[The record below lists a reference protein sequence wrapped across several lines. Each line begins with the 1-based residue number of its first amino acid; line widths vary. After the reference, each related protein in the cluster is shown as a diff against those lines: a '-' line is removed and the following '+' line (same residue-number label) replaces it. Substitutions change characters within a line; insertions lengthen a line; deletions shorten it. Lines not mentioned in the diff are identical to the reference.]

1 MSFAAAGAVVLAALL
16 DRLVGEP
23 PNRVHPVA
31 LLGRAVAPLDRAWN
45 SPAEMGLSIAI
56 VLPVLVGAGVGAVV
70 AVVVSLSVPAA
81 TVVAGLVLFST
92 TSLRM
97 LLAEARAVERLLG
110 EDLDAARDRL
120 RSLAGRDS
128 SDLDASEIRS
138 AAIESIA
145 ENLADGLVAPLLAFA
160 LGALVSLPVAA
171 GAAAFVK
178 TVNTLDSMLGYP
190 DKRHGTASAR
200 LDDIVMWVPARL
212 SALALAVAAVD
223 PETPWRAR
231 GWVDRVPSPN
241 SGWPMGTVASALA
254 VRLEKPG
261 VYVLNDVA
269 RTPES
274 ADVDRAIRLV
284 SRAGWLVWGLAAF
297 LLAYAGWL

>member
-1 MSFAAAGAVVLAALL
+1 MSLAAAGAVVLAALL

-31 LLGRAVAPLDRAWN
+31 LLGRAIAPLDRAWN

-81 TVVAGLVLFST
+81 TVVAGLVLFSA

-110 EDLDAARDRL
+110 EDIDAARARL

-128 SDLDASEIRS
+128 GDLEPSEIRS

>member
-31 LLGRAVAPLDRAWN
+31 LLGRAIAPLDRAWN

>member
-1 MSFAAAGAVVLAALL
+1 MSLAAAGAVVLAALL

-31 LLGRAVAPLDRAWN
+31 LLGRAIAPLDRAWN

-81 TVVAGLVLFST
+81 TVVAGLVLFSA

-110 EDLDAARDRL
+110 EDIDAARDRL

>member
-1 MSFAAAGAVVLAALL
+1 MSLAAAGAVVLAALL

>member
-1 MSFAAAGAVVLAALL
+1 MGPAALP
-16 DRLVGEP
+16 DRLGGEP

-31 LLGRAVAPLDRAWN
+31 LLGRAIAPLDRAWN

-81 TVVAGLVLFST
+81 TVVAGLVLFSA

-110 EDLDAARDRL
+110 EDIDAARDRL

-190 DKRHGTASAR
+190 DKRHGTASAC